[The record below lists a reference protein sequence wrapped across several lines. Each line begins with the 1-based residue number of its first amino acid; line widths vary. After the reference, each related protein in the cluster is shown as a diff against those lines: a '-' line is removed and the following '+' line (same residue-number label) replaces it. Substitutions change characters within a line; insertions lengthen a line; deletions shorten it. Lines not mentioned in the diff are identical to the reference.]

1 MKVLKF
7 LFILFGLTI
16 SAYSQK
22 AELKSGNIIA
32 VNNQEVC
39 QFVTDAK
46 HIYLYNFTNEG
57 INIFNSK
64 SDNYKEVKQLL
75 LTYFS
80 DLKMKVINNGERLPE
95 HLNVQVSQNLNTA
108 NKETSTSSTGVIVQ
122 DNGEI
127 KDLKVRVRAS
137 GVMSILGV
145 TLQLVGQEVVRANPT
160 IDNARLS
167 MNLDRLG
174 KVFILIGAF
183 TLTAQSIN

>member
-1 MKVLKF
+1 
-7 LFILFGLTI
+7 
-16 SAYSQK
+16 
-22 AELKSGNIIA
+22 
-32 VNNQEVC
+32 
-39 QFVTDAK
+39 
-46 HIYLYNFTNEG
+46 
-57 INIFNSK
+57 
-64 SDNYKEVKQLL
+64 
-75 LTYFS
+75 
-80 DLKMKVINNGERLPE
+80 MKVINNDESLPE

-167 MNLDRLG
+167 INLDRLG

-183 TLTAQSIN
+183 TLTMQSIN